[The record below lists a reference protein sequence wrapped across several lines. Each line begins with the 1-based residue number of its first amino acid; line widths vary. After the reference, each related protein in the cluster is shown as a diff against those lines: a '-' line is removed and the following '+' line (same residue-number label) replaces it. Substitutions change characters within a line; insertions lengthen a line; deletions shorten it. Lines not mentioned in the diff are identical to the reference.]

1 MESEKMLDYLKAEL
15 FMIEQLKSSGG
26 TLGNVKIDFILDG
39 QHRLLS
45 RIIRNIMFYEYSDFT
60 KGYVE
65 QLVKAM
71 TESEL
76 YENNR

>member
-15 FMIEQLKSSGG
+15 FMIERLKSSGG
-26 TLGNVKIDFILDG
+26 TLGNVKIDIILDG

-45 RIIRNIMFYEYSDFT
+45 RIIQNIMLYEYSDFE
-60 KGYVE
+60 KDYVE
-65 QLVKAM
+65 QLIKAM